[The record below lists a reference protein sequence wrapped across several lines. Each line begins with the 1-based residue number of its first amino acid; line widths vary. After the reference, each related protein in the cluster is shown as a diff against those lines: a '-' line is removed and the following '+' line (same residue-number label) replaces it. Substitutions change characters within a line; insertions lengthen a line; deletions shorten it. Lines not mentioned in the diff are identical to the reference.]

1 MADPQTPNTPAPGVA
16 GASPATPASPAQGG
30 AVKPASAPIPATQ
43 GSATPAA
50 GTPPVTPAPGAQ
62 QGMVPLAAL
71 HEERGKRQQLQSE
84 LDGLR
89 ATVEQM
95 RTTPQQQ
102 QQVPQQQQP
111 QTSSGY
117 TSEQIEKLWEED
129 PKQAVR
135 AEMYTAFT
143 WYDQVN
149 AQLDYQADQLS
160 VKYPDFG
167 NFRSGVMNYMR
178 SMPLA
183 QRNPAQLEQAY
194 FMVRGQQ
201 FDTVMK
207 SREAE
212 LMAKFNAPANFQSPT
227 SGAFGP
233 GGGSPA
239 GTVTLTPEQVS
250 AAAAMGLSPEEYA
263 SGLPKEKGR

>member
-1 MADPQTPNTPAPGVA
+1 MADPQTPIVPAPGVA
-16 GASPATPASPAQGG
+16 GASPATQVPPAQPG
-30 AVKPASAPIPATQ
+30 AVKPGSAQTPATP

-50 GTPPVTPAPGAQ
+50 GQPPVTPTPGAP

-84 LDGLR
+84 LDGLK
-89 ATVEQM
+89 ATVDQL
-95 RTTPQQQ
+95 RASPPQQTQ
-102 QQVPQQQQP
+102 PSQQP
-111 QTSSGY
+111 QQSGGY
-117 TSEQIEKLWEED
+117 TPEQIEKLWEED

-149 AQLDYQADQLS
+149 AQLDFQADQLA

-167 NFRSGVMNYMR
+167 NFRSATMNYMR

-201 FDTVMK
+201 FDTVLK
-207 SREAE
+207 AREAE
-212 LMAKFNAPANFQSPT
+212 LMARFNAPANFQSPT

-233 GGGSPA
+233 GGGAPA
-239 GTVTLTPEQVS
+239 GTVTLTPEQVN
-250 AAAAMGLSPEEYA
+250 AAAAMGMSPEEYA
-263 SGLPKEKGR
+263 SGLPKAPSH